1 MKQFLIVTLLYSI
14 FLTFAHSEVNICKGK
29 KLSKEFL
36 SCKAKNIKNATTK
49 KVMNMKYTATEK
61 TKKIKE
67 NTMEMSSKVISKI
80 KK

>member
-1 MKQFLIVTLLYSI
+1 MKQFLIVTLLYFI
-14 FLTFAHSEVNICKGK
+14 LLTFAHSEVNICKGK

-36 SCKAKNIKNATTK
+36 SCQAKNIKKATTK
-49 KVMNMKYTATEK
+49 KVKNMKYVATEK

-67 NTMEMSSKVISKI
+67 NTMEISSKVINKI

>member
-1 MKQFLIVTLLYSI
+1 MKQFLIVTLLYFI
-14 FLTFAHSEVNICKGK
+14 FLTFAHSEANICKGK

-36 SCKAKNIKNATTK
+36 SCQAKNIKKATTK
-49 KVMNMKYTATEK
+49 KVKNMKYVATEK

-67 NTMEMSSKVISKI
+67 NTMEISSKVINKI